1 MKDFIQLKKNIKK
14 DFSNLKSI
22 KVAVLGD
29 TATQFLAMALKG
41 LGYDRSI
48 NLDIWEADY
57 NQIEGQV
64 LVPTS
69 ELYFF
74 EPEIIIIFRSSQKL
88 LLKYNKTNST
98 ERLDFALNEIEEIKE
113 LYSNLSMNS
122 DTKIIFYNYSEI
134 NDSIF
139 GNFANK
145 VESSFLFQQ
154 RKLNFLLMEFASN
167 SSKFNICDLSSI
179 QNKIGKENLFHTS
192 SYINNSMVLSIDAL
206 PLIAS
211 HTLDIIQTSNGL
223 FKKCIIIDL
232 DNTTWGGVI
241 GDDGIENIKVGDL
254 GIGKAFSEFQSWVK
268 KLKER
273 GVIIAVC
280 SKNTESIAKV
290 PFEEHPDMVI
300 RLDDISVFIANWENK
315 ADNIRHIQNVLNI
328 GFDSMVFIDDNPFE
342 RNIVRENIPE
352 ICVPEMPEDPADY
365 LEYLYG
371 LNLFETSSYSNEDA
385 ERTKKYQIES
395 KRVSAQKKYT
405 NEDDFLK
412 SLNMLSL
419 IEPFDS
425 FNIPRVAQLSQRSNQ
440 FNLRTIRY
448 SEKDIKEISID
459 ENQFSFTFKL
469 EDNFGKHGLICVVI
483 LKKQNNKT
491 LFIDTWFMSCRIL
504 KRGMEKFVLNHLVDF
519 SRKNKFDFIVGE
531 YIETTKNKL
540 VKNHYLDLGF
550 EKKRNEW
557 ILSIEPYKA
566 LKTYI
571 KKK

>member
-41 LGYDRSI
+41 LGYNRSI

-57 NQIEGQV
+57 NQIEGQI

-69 ELYFF
+69 ELYSF

-211 HTLDIIQTSNGL
+211 HTIDIIQTSNGL

-241 GDDGIENIKVGDL
+241 GDDGIEKIKVGDL

-405 NEDDFLK
+405 NENDFLK

-425 FNIPRVAQLSQRSNQ
+425 FNTPRVAQLSQRSNQ

-469 EDNFGKHGLICVVI
+469 EDNYGKHGLICVVI

-519 SRKNKFDFIVGE
+519 SRKNNFDFIVGE